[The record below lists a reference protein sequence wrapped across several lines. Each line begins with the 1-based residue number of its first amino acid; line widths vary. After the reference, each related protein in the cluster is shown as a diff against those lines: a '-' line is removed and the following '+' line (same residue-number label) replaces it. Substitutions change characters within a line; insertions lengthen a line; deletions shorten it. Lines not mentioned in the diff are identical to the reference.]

1 MGRKGKKNH
10 HTAKELQ
17 RKIDAHKPRG
27 MGDRSSCV
35 YTTERECVWG
45 KAAVK
50 LFPPSLSFVAA
61 SPLTVWFTGSH
72 TTTTQQE
79 EERLVLPS
87 ASR

>member
-17 RKIDAHKPRG
+17 RKIDAHKPKG
-27 MGDRSSCV
+27 MGYCSSCV
-35 YTTERECVWG
+35 YTTERVREWGG

-50 LFPPSLSFVAA
+50 LFPPSLSCGAA
-61 SPLTVWFTGSH
+61 SPLTVVHWLAH
-72 TTTTQQE
+72 NHNKQE